1 MFDLIVIGGGPA
13 GVTAALR
20 ARELGASVALVER
33 GQLGG
38 TCTNDGCVPV
48 RVLARAARLMRD
60 ADHFDEYGL
69 VGRQPQVDLGL
80 LLGRVRQTIEAI
92 HEKKQLPA
100 LLERAGVAV
109 YAGVGQAQFADGQTI
124 VLADER
130 RLQAEKFVLC
140 AGGRPRTLPIPG
152 IEYALNHEGIW
163 SLEAL
168 PRSLA
173 IIGGSATGCQLASIF
188 DSLGSEVWLLE
199 RGGSILQREDTLTSE
214 TMAAAFG
221 RRGIHVLEGI
231 AGVDRIERAGDGLRL
246 CYSVAGDG
254 AESGARKDA
263 ESGARK
269 DAEPQA
275 LEVEAVMLAVGWPGN
290 ADGLNLGAAGV
301 ASQRGYVLV
310 DDYLRTSAPHIFA
323 AGDIN
328 GHVMLVQSASFEGRV
343 AAENAVLG
351 VGQPS
356 RHQVVPHGGFTDP
369 EYASVGLTEQEAQ
382 AQRDAGGP
390 DYLSAVV
397 PYIHLDRAVI
407 DQRTEGFCKIII
419 SAETHRVL
427 GAHIVGEQA
436 LEAIHLVAA
445 GMAADIWIEQLAELE
460 LAYPTYTAIVGLAA
474 RHLVRQLGVMP
485 LAPEWRALSEEHAA
499 EWERGHDENR
509 R

>member
-1 MFDLIVIGGGPA
+1 MFDVIVIGGGPA

-33 GQLGG
+33 GRLGG

-69 VGRQPQVDLGL
+69 VGRLPRVDLDL
-80 LLGRVRQTIEAI
+80 LLGRVQQTIEAV
-92 HEKKQLPA
+92 HEKKQLPV
-100 LLERAGVAV
+100 LLEQAGVTV
-109 YAGVGQAQFADGQTI
+109 YAGAGQAQFADAQTL

-130 RLQAEKFVLC
+130 RLRADRFILC

-152 IEYALNHEGIW
+152 IEYALNHEAIW
-163 SLEAL
+163 LLPAL

-188 DSLGSEVWLLE
+188 DLLGSQVWLLE
-199 RGGSILQREDTLTSE
+199 RGGRILQREDALTSE

-231 AGVDRIERAGDGLRL
+231 VGVDRIERTGDRLRLHYTPGGDG
-246 CYSVAGDG
+246 DG
-254 AESGARKDA
+254 PRKGVESGPRKGV
-263 ESGARK
+263 E
-269 DAEPQA
+269 A
-275 LEVEAVMLAVGWPGN
+275 LDVEAVLLAAGWPGN
-290 ADGLNLGAAGV
+290 ADALNLGAAGV

-328 GHVMLVQSASFEGRV
+328 GQAMLVQSATFEGRV

-351 VGQPS
+351 VGQPT
-356 RHQVVPHGGFTDP
+356 RHQVVPAGGFTDP
-369 EYASVGLTEQEAQ
+369 EYASVGLTEEA
-382 AQRDAGGP
+382 ARARRDDGGD
-390 DYLSAVV
+390 DYLTAVV
-397 PYIHLDRAVI
+397 PYSHLDRAVI
-407 DQRTEGFCKIII
+407 DERTEGFCKIIV

-485 LAPEWRALSEEHAA
+485 LAPEWRSLSQEHLA
-499 EWERGHDENR
+499 EWERGR
-509 R
+509 